1 MRLNFAGRKFGP
13 PEPIGEEEAHRS
25 LVGAAGIRNIRLVYG
40 RRPIPGISGHPDRP
54 IYIGSST
61 NLAQRE
67 FETHFRSTAT
77 GFSTI
82 RRTLGALL
90 KERLGLVARPRG
102 QGKTKQDFYCY
113 RFELDGE
120 DRLTDWMTGNIHVA
134 VQPISDYISAEREL
148 TATAQP
154 PLNLT
159 GWANP
164 DASEIKRRRK
174 VCADEARRVANRFHA
189 DI

>member
-1 MRLNFAGRKFGP
+1 MTDANSLLQNLSATKKPIGQLSAP
-13 PEPIGEEEAHRS
+13 PEPGIYA
-25 LVGAAGIRNIRLVYG
+25 LFAGDG
-40 RRPIPGISGHPDRP
+40 SAIPGISGDPDRP

-67 FETHFRSTAT
+67 FETHFRSTST

-90 KERLGLVARPRG
+90 EERLDLVARPRG
-102 QGKTKQDFYCY
+102 QGKTRQDFYCY

-120 DRLTDWMTGNIHVA
+120 DRLTDWMTANIHVA
-134 VQPISDYISAEREL
+134 VQPTGEYVAAEREL
-148 TATAQP
+148 TGRAQP
-154 PLNLT
+154 PLNLS

-164 DASEIKRRRK
+164 DAVEIKRRSK
-174 VCADEARRVANRFHA
+174 ACADEARRASAPV
-189 DI
+189 